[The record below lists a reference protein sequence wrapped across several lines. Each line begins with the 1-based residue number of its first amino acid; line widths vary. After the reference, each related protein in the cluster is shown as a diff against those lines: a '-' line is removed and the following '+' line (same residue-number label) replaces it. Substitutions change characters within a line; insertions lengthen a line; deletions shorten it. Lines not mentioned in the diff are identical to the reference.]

1 MKLPDLT
8 RLLEL
13 GERARRREVI
23 GRIAAVRGLA
33 LEAVG
38 IEAALGDLCM
48 IHGGAGLVPA
58 EVVGFGEARLV
69 LMPIG
74 ESRGVAQGDPVSST
88 GKPIVV
94 RAGEACLGRILDGL
108 GTAMDGGPPVP
119 GTEVAIAAQAPL
131 PMQRPQIVQRLD
143 TGVSAIDGF
152 LTCGVGQR
160 IGIFAGSGVGKSTLL
175 GQIARDSSADV
186 NVIALVGERGRE
198 VKDFVEDILGERGMA
213 RSVLVVATSDVPA
226 LLRFKATFT
235 AIAIAEFFRDQG
247 KQVLFMM
254 DSVTRL
260 AAAAREIGLAI
271 GEPPTLRGYPP
282 SLFSTLPKVV
292 ERLGTSG
299 RGSITGMITVLV
311 EGDDLN
317 EPVSDTMR
325 GLLDGHIVLDR
336 SIAARGHYPAIDV
349 LDSVSRLMQRVVP
362 PEQLKTA
369 LELRALLANYEENRD
384 LIQIGA
390 HQAGADPELDRAIA
404 AMPDIEA
411 ILYQGTVS
419 RSSEDTWR
427 LMLELSARLQH
438 QAPGGIIR

>member
-1 MKLPDLT
+1 
-8 RLLEL
+8 
-13 GERARRREVI
+13 
-23 GRIAAVRGLA
+23 
-33 LEAVG
+33 
-38 IEAALGDLCM
+38 
-48 IHGGAGLVPA
+48 
-58 EVVGFGEARLV
+58 
-69 LMPIG
+69 
-74 ESRGVAQGDPVSST
+74 
-88 GKPIVV
+88 
-94 RAGEACLGRILDGL
+94 
-108 GTAMDGGPPVP
+108 
-119 GTEVAIAAQAPL
+119 
-131 PMQRPQIVQRLD
+131 
-143 TGVSAIDGF
+143 
-152 LTCGVGQR
+152 
-160 IGIFAGSGVGKSTLL
+160 
-175 GQIARDSSADV
+175 
-186 NVIALVGERGRE
+186 
-198 VKDFVEDILGERGMA
+198 
-213 RSVLVVATSDVPA
+213 
-226 LLRFKATFT
+226 
-235 AIAIAEFFRDQG
+235 
-247 KQVLFMM
+247 
-254 DSVTRL
+254 
-260 AAAAREIGLAI
+260 
-271 GEPPTLRGYPP
+271 
-282 SLFSTLPKVV
+282 
-292 ERLGTSG
+292 
-299 RGSITGMITVLV
+299 MITVLV